1 MLEGFEEAFVD
12 AQSRVVS
19 LCLELLKNSEK
30 EADKIY
36 IYLFQ
41 NDEED
46 YIDAFFEKEG
56 NLYTTSELF
65 SEEEIDDFFDCG
77 VEDIENIIDICKAY
91 DVKCPHEF
99 RLTYNVISKSFDSNY
114 NYDNVT
120 EVLDKDVLEL
130 VEDWFKSVTKTL
142 LNDRRFLVCN

>member
-1 MLEGFEEAFVD
+1 M
-12 AQSRVVS
+12 
-19 LCLELLKNSEK
+19 LKNSEK
-30 EADKIY
+30 KADKIY

-41 NDEED
+41 NDDED

-120 EVLDKDVLEL
+120 EALDKDVLEL
-130 VEDWFKSVTKTL
+130 VEDWFNECNKSISE
-142 LNDRRFLVCN
+142 